1 MESNCRRCKQL
12 TAPAGH
18 IFGFAPSPGSSLCK
32 TESRTVGGSYRGK
45 QKKVHLACTIFPHS
59 GYGHDGRSQNW
70 EIFTGAVQ
78 QAKKKHEGK
87 MEVWLQA
94 DKRCRSPLSV
104 EPAISACY
112 TLV

>member
-1 MESNCRRCKQL
+1 MQDGEPHCRWKL
-12 TAPAGH
+12 PGETEKG
-18 IFGFAPSPGSSLCK
+18 PSCMHDL
-32 TESRTVGGSYRGK
+32 
-45 QKKVHLACTIFPHS
+45 PHS